1 MKTKAAVCRAHGAP
15 LTIETVELAEPGPGE
30 VLIKTAACAICHSDI
45 FFFDG
50 AWGGELPAVYG
61 HEAAG
66 VVEAVGP
73 GVTRLKV
80 GDHVVA
86 TLIRNC
92 GFCPACTEGAP
103 VFCEEVFPL
112 DRATPLHDGAG
123 EPIVHGLR
131 TGAFAERIVVEQS
144 QAIAIPK
151 DVPLDSAALIACG
164 VLTGI
169 GAVLNTAGVK
179 AGSSVVVIGCGG
191 VGLNS
196 IQGARIAG
204 ASPIIAVDI
213 EPAKLAAARE
223 FGATET
229 INARSEDVV
238 ERTAAL
244 TNGRKADWVFVT
256 VGVKG
261 AAEQGVSLMKRNG
274 GATVLVGMPPSGVM
288 ATIDPAWLAADGQK
302 ILGSKMGSAR
312 PAIDV
317 PMIVKLYREG
327 RLKLE
332 ELISGRYRLESI
344 NEALASSRSGAAV
357 RNVIVF

>member
-1 MKTKAAVCRAHGAP
+1 MKTKAAVCRAFGKP
-15 LTIETVELAEPGPGE
+15 LTVETIDLADPGPGE
-30 VLIKTAACAICHSDI
+30 VLIRTAACAICHSDI
-45 FFFDG
+45 FYLDG
-50 AWGGELPAVYG
+50 AWGGDLPAVYG

-73 GVTRLKV
+73 GVARLKPS
-80 GDHVVA
+80 DHVVA

-92 GFCPACTEGAP
+92 GFCAPCAEGAP

-112 DRATPLHDGAG
+112 DRNTPLHDSAGAR
-123 EPIVHGLR
+123 IAHGLR
-131 TGAFAERIVVEQS
+131 TGAFAEHLLVDQS

-151 DVPLDSAALIACG
+151 DMALDSAALIACG
-164 VLTGI
+164 VLTGL
-169 GAVLNTAGVK
+169 GAVINTAGVK

-196 IQGARIAG
+196 IQGARLAG
-204 ASPIIAVDI
+204 ASPIIAVDV
-213 EPAKLAAARE
+213 EPMKLAAARE

-229 INARSEDVV
+229 INAKSEDVR
-238 ERTAAL
+238 ERAAAL
-244 TNGRKADWVFVT
+244 NGGRKADWVFVS
-256 VGVKG
+256 VGAKG

-274 GATVLVGMPPSGVM
+274 ATVLVGMPPSGVM
-288 ATIDPAWLAADGQK
+288 AAIDPGWLAADGQR

-317 PMIVKLYREG
+317 PMIVRLYREG
-327 RLKLE
+327 RLKLDQ
-332 ELISGRYRLESI
+332 LISARYRLESI
-344 NEALASSRSGAAV
+344 NEALASSRSGAAL

>member
-1 MKTKAAVCRAHGAP
+1 MKTKAAVCRAYGAP
-15 LTIETVELAEPGPGE
+15 LTIETVELAEAGLGE
-30 VLIKTAACAICHSDI
+30 VLIRTAACAICHSDI

-50 AWGGELPAVYG
+50 AWGGDLPAVYG

-73 GVTRLKV
+73 GVTRLNV

-92 GFCPACTEGAP
+92 GSCPACTEGAP

-112 DRATPLHDGAG
+112 DRATPLHDSAG
-123 EPIVHGLR
+123 KPIVHGLR
-131 TGAFAERIVVEQS
+131 TGAFAQHMVVEQS
-144 QAIAIPK
+144 QAVAIPK

-164 VLTGI
+164 VLTGL
-169 GAVLNTAGVK
+169 GAVVNTAGVK

-204 ASPIIAVDI
+204 ASPIIAIDV
-213 EPAKLAAARE
+213 EAAKLAAARE

-229 INARSEDVV
+229 INARSEHVV
-238 ERTAAL
+238 ERVTAL
-244 TNGRKADWVFVT
+244 TGGRKADWVFVT
-256 VGVKG
+256 VGIKG
-261 AAEQGVSLMKRNG
+261 AAEQGVSLMKRN

-288 ATIDPAWLAADGQK
+288 ATIDPGWLAADGQR

-312 PAIDV
+312 PALDV
-317 PMIVKLYREG
+317 PRLVQLYREG
-327 RLKLE
+327 RLKLDQ
-332 ELISGRYRLESI
+332 LISGRYRLESI